1 MNIGFK
7 IVGYVAAFLLS
18 FLLVPQT
25 YKTFKSKNIK
35 AISSYFLYFQ
45 LITTILWIIYGMGF
59 LIDNS
64 TDGIPIVIAN
74 SSLLLNTIFLLYLKY
89 QDNNSQTVQN

>member
-7 IVGYVAAFLLS
+7 IIGYIAAFLLS

-25 YKTFKSKNIK
+25 YKTYKTKNIK

-45 LITTILWIIYGMGF
+45 LITTILWIIFGIGF
-59 LIDNS
+59 LIDSN
-64 TDGIPIVIAN
+64 TEGIPIVIAN
-74 SSLLLNTIFLLYLKY
+74 VSLLINTLFLLYLKY
-89 QDNNSQTVQN
+89 QNNNAETVQN

>member
-7 IVGYVAAFLLS
+7 FIGYIAAFLLS

-25 YKTFKSKNIK
+25 YKTYKTKNIK
-35 AISSYFLYFQ
+35 AISSCFLYFQ
-45 LITTILWIIYGMGF
+45 IITTLLWIIFGIGF
-59 LIDNS
+59 LIDSN

-74 SSLLLNTIFLLYLKY
+74 ISLLINAIFLLYLKY
-89 QDNNSQTVQN
+89 QNENAETVQN

>member
-7 IVGYVAAFLLS
+7 IIGYIAAFLLS

-25 YKTFKSKNIK
+25 YKTYKTKNIK
-35 AISSYFLYFQ
+35 AISSCFLYFQ
-45 LITTILWIIYGMGF
+45 IITTLLWIIFGIGF
-59 LIDNS
+59 LIDSN

-74 SSLLLNTIFLLYLKY
+74 TSLLINTIFLLYLKY
-89 QDNNSQTVQN
+89 QNENAETVQN

>member
-7 IVGYVAAFLLS
+7 IIGYIAAFLLS

-25 YKTFKSKNIK
+25 YKTYKTKNIK
-35 AISSYFLYFQ
+35 AISSFFLYFQ
-45 LITTILWIIYGMGF
+45 IITTLLWIIFGIGF
-59 LIDNS
+59 LIDSN

-74 SSLLLNTIFLLYLKY
+74 TSLLINTIFLLYLKY
-89 QDNNSQTVQN
+89 HNENAETVQN

>member
-7 IVGYVAAFLLS
+7 TIGYIAAFLLS

-25 YKTFKSKNIK
+25 YKTYKTKNIK
-35 AISSYFLYFQ
+35 AISSCFLYFQ
-45 LITTILWIIYGMGF
+45 IITTLLWIIFGIGF
-59 LIDNS
+59 LIDSN

-74 SSLLLNTIFLLYLKY
+74 TSLLINAIFLLYLKY
-89 QDNNSQTVQN
+89 QNENAETVQN

>member
-7 IVGYVAAFLLS
+7 IIGYIAAFLLS

-25 YKTFKSKNIK
+25 YKTYKTKNIK
-35 AISSYFLYFQ
+35 AISSCFLYFQ
-45 LITTILWIIYGMGF
+45 IITTLLWIIFGIGF
-59 LIDNS
+59 LIDSN

-74 SSLLLNTIFLLYLKY
+74 TSLLINAIFLLYLKY
-89 QDNNSQTVQN
+89 QNENAETVQN

>member
-7 IVGYVAAFLLS
+7 IIGYIAAFLLS

-25 YKTFKSKNIK
+25 YKTYKTKNIK
-35 AISSYFLYFQ
+35 AISSFFLYFQ
-45 LITTILWIIYGMGF
+45 IITTLLWIIFGIGF
-59 LIDNS
+59 LIDSN

-74 SSLLLNTIFLLYLKY
+74 TSLLINTIFLLYLKY
-89 QDNNSQTVQN
+89 QNENAETVQN

>member
-7 IVGYVAAFLLS
+7 IIGYIAAFLLS

-25 YKTFKSKNIK
+25 YKTYKTKNIK
-35 AISSYFLYFQ
+35 AISSCFLYFQ
-45 LITTILWIIYGMGF
+45 IITTLLWIIFGIGF
-59 LIDNS
+59 LIDSN

-74 SSLLLNTIFLLYLKY
+74 TSLLINSIFLLYLKY
-89 QDNNSQTVQN
+89 QNENAETVQN

>member
-7 IVGYVAAFLLS
+7 IIGYIAAFLLS

-25 YKTFKSKNIK
+25 CKTYKTKNIK
-35 AISSYFLYFQ
+35 AISSCFLYFQ
-45 LITTILWIIYGMGF
+45 IITTLLWIIFGIGF
-59 LIDNS
+59 LIDSN

-74 SSLLLNTIFLLYLKY
+74 TSLLINAIFLLYLKY
-89 QDNNSQTVQN
+89 QNENAETVQN

>member
-1 MNIGFK
+1 MDIGFK
-7 IVGYVAAFLLS
+7 IIGYIAAFLLS

-25 YKTFKSKNIK
+25 YKTYKTKNIK

-45 LITTILWIIYGMGF
+45 IITTLLWIIFGIGF
-59 LIDNS
+59 LIDNN

-74 SSLLLNTIFLLYLKY
+74 TSLLLNTIFLLYLKY
-89 QDNNSQTVQN
+89 QNVNAETVQN

>member
-7 IVGYVAAFLLS
+7 IIGYIAAFLLS

-25 YKTFKSKNIK
+25 YKTYKTKNIK
-35 AISSYFLYFQ
+35 AISSCFLYFQ
-45 LITTILWIIYGMGF
+45 IITTLLWIIFGIGF
-59 LIDNS
+59 LIDSN

-74 SSLLLNTIFLLYLKY
+74 ISLLINAIFLLYLKY
-89 QDNNSQTVQN
+89 QNENAETVQN

>member
-1 MNIGFK
+1 MDIGFK
-7 IVGYVAAFLLS
+7 IIGYIAAFLLS

-25 YKTFKSKNIK
+25 YKTYKTKNIK

-45 LITTILWIIYGMGF
+45 IITTLLWIIFGIGF
-59 LIDNS
+59 LIDSN

-74 SSLLLNTIFLLYLKY
+74 TSLLLNTLFLLYLKY
-89 QDNNSQTVQN
+89 QNENTETVQN